1 MPVVADRGDRQGVG
15 HPDVTGI
22 YQLQAILSNAETS
35 DEKIFPETKGEELG
49 FDTAFSL
56 TLDGDRR
63 GTLDVALTGF
73 ASGGALW
80 AYGDGTVELDPGHTV
95 TLPIALHAGVTTCGD
110 NVVDGDDECDD
121 GDRLTN
127 GTCDYRCRTRG
138 GAGGAGGAGG
148 GGGPGGAGGGAGGAA
163 GGSAC
168 MVSLLTNGN
177 FEQGNTGWA
186 ATPADRPMI
195 IRAEDVASSA
205 GLPIQ
210 AFTAPYV
217 AWLGYDLVS
226 TEMTLRQTFT
236 IPADTASL
244 IVSGYRQIR
253 TDEGSCE
260 CDYGYVDVLVGSEL
274 MAGLRTWSA
283 LDAGTGWSYFSDNIA
298 LAPGPAQTGA
308 IQLRAL
314 MDDGVNT
321 NFFFDSVSVTAVRC
335 P

>member
-1 MPVVADRGDRQGVG
+1 M
-15 HPDVTGI
+15 
-22 YQLQAILSNAETS
+22 
-35 DEKIFPETKGEELG
+35 
-49 FDTAFSL
+49 
-56 TLDGDRR
+56 
-63 GTLDVALTGF
+63 
-73 ASGGALW
+73 
-80 AYGDGTVELDPGHTV
+80 
-95 TLPIALHAGVTTCGD
+95 HAGVTTCGD

-148 GGGPGGAGGGAGGAA
+148 GPGGAGGGAGGAA
-163 GGSAC
+163 GSRGAPC

-177 FEQGNTGWA
+177 FEQGNTGWT

-283 LDAGTGWSYFSDNIA
+283 LDAGRAGPTSATTSRSRPDPPR
-298 LAPGPAQTGA
+298 PGPSSCA
-308 IQLRAL
+308 R
-314 MDDGVNT
+314 
-321 NFFFDSVSVTAVRC
+321 
-335 P
+335 